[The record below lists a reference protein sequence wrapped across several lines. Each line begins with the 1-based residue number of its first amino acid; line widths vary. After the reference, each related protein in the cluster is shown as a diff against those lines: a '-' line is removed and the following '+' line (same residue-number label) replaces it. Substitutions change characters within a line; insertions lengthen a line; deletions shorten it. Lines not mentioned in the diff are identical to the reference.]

1 MYPAVLPAAPQSG
14 PRSFRRRKKAAQKAS
29 TSLSPTSMPSTSLW
43 PLAVMPTATIKA
55 LEITCLRGGS
65 RRCR

>member
-1 MYPAVLPAAPQSG
+1 MHPAVLPAAALEAPDDRLLEAGMGVADRQ
-14 PRSFRRRKKAAQKAS
+14 PH
-29 TSLSPTSMPSTSLW
+29 TSMPSTSLW
-43 PLAVMPTATIKA
+43 PLAVMPTATITA